1 MYIKKIEIANFRGL
15 STKDEEGKIQSSIG
29 LDFDPT
35 FNVLIGV
42 NGVGKTSVL
51 DVIAIL
57 LSRLLPRLTPALG
70 GYRHFETTDIR
81 SGATA
86 TTARIWLNI
95 EEHEINY
102 ALNESLAED
111 RETTED
117 IDKRLCSK
125 LYKIFESRDVTSQ
138 KNAPIAL
145 LYTTDRASFRLP
157 NKVKP
162 TPAGRAAAYQGA
174 LTEKTVNYR
183 LIVDWLRTRQSLAG
197 ESVEAKRVLEITET
211 ALKRFLPAFG
221 ELEASENPPRLYVKK
236 RVKNQ
241 DVRLG
246 IEQLSDGERS
256 FLAMVV
262 DTARHLAQANPSLT
276 DPLKD
281 GKGIVLIDELELH
294 LHPKWQR
301 TVVNHLQETF
311 PSLQFITTTHSPF
324 VIQSLKPGQLI
335 KLDPESY
342 EEEYDEYADK
352 SIEDITET
360 ILDVPMPQK
369 SERYLQMMQAA
380 EEYFRLLR
388 TENPSSEEE
397 KALLK
402 RKLDELSIPFSDDPA
417 YMALLKIE
425 RETIL
430 GSS

>member
-1 MYIKKIEIANFRGL
+1 
-15 STKDEEGKIQSSIG
+15 
-29 LDFDPT
+29 
-35 FNVLIGV
+35 
-42 NGVGKTSVL
+42 
-51 DVIAIL
+51 
-57 LSRLLPRLTPALG
+57 
-70 GYRHFETTDIR
+70 
-81 SGATA
+81 
-86 TTARIWLNI
+86 LNI